1 MLMILWSNH
10 ICLGLLGVV
19 KNNYHR
25 LHVKC
30 MDEYEPCERCGES
43 RILDGAHRICFDC
56 FIELDLEFHEKEL
69 LKELEEE

>member
-1 MLMILWSNH
+1 MIKDHLVH
-10 ICLGLLGVV
+10 AM
-19 KNNYHR
+19 
-25 LHVKC
+25 C

-69 LKELEEE
+69 MEEIIGFNKAIMEEEE